1 VAPYIQSFFNHV
13 VIWTEDGLFFWAEK
27 THLNIPTIHYVS
39 NCMIGLKMKPWNNIC
54 KAIAKCLIS
63 IIFLVH
69 YCFKQ
74 LWDTHHNPKDIKENT
89 KKSLRALR
97 VDSVQ
102 LFLMHWPF
110 GFKVKYL
117 VHYQSGTLSY
127 LYLLIGI
134 VISYTTWLH
143 E

>member
-1 VAPYIQSFFNHV
+1 MIDYSSTLRSFFFESCSHLNGRWFV
-13 VIWTEDGLFFWAEK
+13 FWAEK
-27 THLNIPTIHYVS
+27 THLNFPTIHYVS
-39 NCMIGLKMKPWNNIC
+39 NFMIGLKMKPWNNIC
-54 KAIAKCLIS
+54 KTIAKCLIS

-74 LWDTHHNPKDIKENT
+74 LWATHHNPKDIKENT

-110 GFKVKYL
+110 GFKVKNL
-117 VHYQSGTLSY
+117 RQVQSGTTSY
-127 LYLLIGI
+127 LYYYC
-134 VISYTTWLH
+134 V
-143 E
+143 